1 MFIERIPNRNSPPCI
16 LLRETF
22 RREGKVKHRTIAN
35 LSKWPPHIVEGL
47 RRLCKAGPSAGSL
60 GDPTAA
66 APAFRITRSR
76 PHGHVEAVLSTMRKL
91 GIPNLLGSKPSLER
105 NACMAM
111 IAARILFPGSKLAIS
126 RSLGP
131 ETLTSTLAQECA
143 LPDDVDE
150 NHLYAAM
157 DWLLPRQARIEK
169 ALAARHLQEGSL
181 VLYDLTSSY
190 FEGKTCPLAHLGHSR
205 DGKKGKLQIVYGLLC
220 NRHGT
225 PVAVEVFDGNTAD
238 PMTLGAQI
246 KKLRGRFGIQRLI
259 LVGDRGMIT
268 QARIDQELRDVEG
281 LDWISALRSSQ
292 IAELSGAGLIQPSL
306 FDEKNLA
313 EIQSP
318 DFPGERLVVCRNPLL
333 ARSRAHKRE
342 ELLAA
347 TEADLEKIRS
357 AVLRAKAPVRGA
369 ARIGLRV
376 GRVIGKHKMAKHFDL
391 QISDTTFS
399 YSRRSENIAREAA
412 IDGLYVVRAKVTD
425 GDFTPSQL
433 VERYKDLSLVENAFR
448 SIKTVDLK
456 VRPIHHRDEDRVRCH
471 VFLCILAYYVEWHMR
486 AALKT
491 VLFDEDD
498 HEAARAER
506 LDVVAPKKP
515 SPSAKRKACTKRCPD
530 GLPVHSF
537 QTLLEDLATITRNTI
552 VPNLVGAPGWQQ
564 DTEPTPLQAKIIK
577 LLKNHTMP

>member
-1 MFIERIPNRNSPPCI
+1 
-16 LLRETF
+16 
-22 RREGKVKHRTIAN
+22 RTIAN
-35 LSKWPPHIVEGL
+35 LSKWPPHVVEGP
-47 RRLCKAGPSAGSL
+47 RLLFKAKPSSGSL
-60 GDPTAA
+60 GNPM

-76 PHGHVEAVLSTMRKL
+76 PHGHVDAVLSTMRKL
-91 GIPNLLGSKPSLER
+91 GIPHLLGSKPSPER
-105 NACMAM
+105 NACMAL
-111 IAARILFPGSKLAIS
+111 IAARILSPGSKLATS
-126 RSLGP
+126 RCLGP

-157 DWLLPRQARIEK
+157 DWFLPRQARIEK
-169 ALAARHLQEGSL
+169 ALALRHLQEGSL

-190 FEGKTCPLAHLGHSR
+190 SEGKTCPLAQLGHSR

-268 QARIDQELRDVEG
+268 QARIDQELRGVEG

-292 IAELSGAGLIQPSL
+292 IAELVAAGLIQPSL
-306 FDEKNLA
+306 FDQKNLA

-347 TEADLEKIRS
+347 TEADLEKIRC
-357 AVLRAKAPVRGA
+357 AVLRAKSPLRGA
-369 ARIGLRV
+369 ARIGVRV

-399 YSRRSENIAREAA
+399 YSRRSDNIAREAA

-425 GDFTPSQL
+425 EAFTPSQL

-471 VFLCILAYYVEWHMR
+471 VFLCMLAYYVEWHMR

-506 LDVVAPKKP
+506 PDVVAPKKP
-515 SPSAKRKACTKRCPD
+515 SPSAKRKARTKRCPD

-537 QTLLEDLATITRNTI
+537 RTLLEDLATITRNTI
-552 VPNLVGAPGWQQ
+552 VPNLAGAPGWQQ
-564 DTEPTPLQAKIIK
+564 DAEPTPQQEKIIQ
-577 LLKNHTMP
+577 LLKTHPMP

>member
-22 RREGKVKHRTIAN
+22 RREGKVQHRTIAN
-35 LSKWPPHIVEGL
+35 LSKWPPHVVEGL
-47 RRLCKAGPSAGSL
+47 RRLFKAEPSAGSL
-60 GDPTAA
+60 GDPAA
-66 APAFRITRSR
+66 TAPAFRITRSR
-76 PHGHVEAVLSTMRKL
+76 PHGHVETVLSTMRKL
-91 GIPNLLGSKPSLER
+91 GLPNLLGSKPSPER

-126 RSLGP
+126 RGLGP
-131 ETLTSTLAQECA
+131 ETLTSTLAQECS
-143 LPDDVDE
+143 LSDDVDE

-169 ALAARHLQEGSL
+169 ALASRHLQEGSL

-225 PVAVEVFDGNTAD
+225 PVAVEVFAGNTAD

-246 KKLRGRFGIQRLI
+246 KKLRHRFGIQRLI

-292 IAELSGAGLIQPSL
+292 IAELVAAGLIEPSL

-347 TEADLEKIRS
+347 TEADLEKFRC
-357 AVLRAKAPVRGA
+357 AVLRAKSPLRGA

-391 QISDTTFS
+391 EISDTTFS

-412 IDGLYVVRAKVTD
+412 IDGLYVVRAKIT
-425 GDFTPSQL
+425 GEDFPPSQL
-433 VERYKDLSLVENAFR
+433 VECYKDLSLVENAFR

-471 VFLCILAYYVEWHMR
+471 VFLCMLAYYVEWHMR

-506 LDVVAPKKP
+506 PDVVAPKKP
-515 SPSAKRKACTKRCPD
+515 SPSAKRKARTKRCPD

-552 VPNLVGAPGWQQ
+552 VPNLAGAPGWQQ
-564 DTEPTPLQAKIIK
+564 DAEPTPQQAKIIQ
-577 LLKNHTMP
+577 LLKNHPMP

>member
-1 MFIERIPNRNSPPCI
+1 
-16 LLRETF
+16 
-22 RREGKVKHRTIAN
+22 
-35 LSKWPPHIVEGL
+35 
-47 RRLCKAGPSAGSL
+47 
-60 GDPTAA
+60 
-66 APAFRITRSR
+66 
-76 PHGHVEAVLSTMRKL
+76 
-91 GIPNLLGSKPSLER
+91 
-105 NACMAM
+105 
-111 IAARILFPGSKLAIS
+111 
-126 RSLGP
+126 
-131 ETLTSTLAQECA
+131 
-143 LPDDVDE
+143 
-150 NHLYAAM
+150 
-157 DWLLPRQARIEK
+157 
-169 ALAARHLQEGSL
+169 
-181 VLYDLTSSY
+181 
-190 FEGKTCPLAHLGHSR
+190 
-205 DGKKGKLQIVYGLLC
+205 
-220 NRHGT
+220 
-225 PVAVEVFDGNTAD
+225 
-238 PMTLGAQI
+238 
-246 KKLRGRFGIQRLI
+246 
-259 LVGDRGMIT
+259 
-268 QARIDQELRDVEG
+268 
-281 LDWISALRSSQ
+281 
-292 IAELSGAGLIQPSL
+292 
-306 FDEKNLA
+306 
-313 EIQSP
+313 
-318 DFPGERLVVCRNPLL
+318 
-333 ARSRAHKRE
+333 
-342 ELLAA
+342 
-347 TEADLEKIRS
+347 
-357 AVLRAKAPVRGA
+357 
-369 ARIGLRV
+369 
-376 GRVIGKHKMAKHFDL
+376 MAKHFDL